1 MRLPPFR
8 LHRPATAKEA
18 LDLLS
23 RHGQEARVYMG
34 GTELLLLMK
43 RGLARPGHLIDCKGV
58 PELSGLDLESDG
70 EWTIGAA
77 TTHRQIELSAQV
89 ARRLPELVT
98 LERDLANVRVRN
110 TGTLGGNLCFAEP
123 HSDPATLLIALG
135 ASIEVISPTGLRRV
149 PLEDFILWAYTTVLK
164 EGEIMT
170 RVLIPPL
177 DDEAVASFER
187 LAYHDRPIVNIAY
200 VRRGDDHR
208 VVAGAVGVRP
218 TRLHDA
224 ERLLAAGEAIPAVV
238 AAAMDQVEPQQDA
251 EATVEYKRHLVGV
264 LVKKALARG

>member
-1 MRLPPFR
+1 MRLPAFR
-8 LHRPATAKEA
+8 LHRPATAEDA
-18 LDLLS
+18 LELLS
-23 RHGQEARVYMG
+23 RHGEEAQVYMG
-34 GTELLLLMK
+34 GTELLVLMK
-43 RGLARPGHLIDCKGV
+43 RGLARPRHLIDCKGV
-58 PELSGLDLESDG
+58 PELSGLDLESDS
-70 EWTIGAA
+70 EWMIGAA

-89 ARRLPELVT
+89 ARRLPELVA

-110 TGTLGGNLCFAEP
+110 AGTLGGNLCFAEP

-135 ASIEVISPTGLRRV
+135 ASVEVISPAGLRTV
-149 PLEDFILWAYTTVLK
+149 PLEDFTLWAYTTALK

-177 DDEAVASFER
+177 EEEAVTRFER
-187 LAYHDRPIVNIAY
+187 LAYHDRPIVNLAY

-218 TRLHDA
+218 TRLRHA
-224 ERLLAAGEAIPAVV
+224 EEMLAAGEAISRVV
-238 AAAMDQVEPQQDA
+238 AAAMDQVEPQGDG

-264 LVKKALARG
+264 LANKALARS